1 MAVESEEILSKISD
15 LIESKVDEL
24 STNLNNFRQEAS
36 NNNQTLENAIGSIKS
51 VIDEK
56 LSKIDQI
63 SSEINSIQ
71 TSVQSVADNVSV
83 TNNKIDNI
91 LSQQNQLQRTVD
103 SVSQKIEKLSTVT
116 SNQLTYL
123 SNQSQ
128 NITEKIDKLSLQQE
142 RESRTEAVEG
152 ARGTV
157 VVDPTTGKTVSG
169 VAAADATGDSEETKQ
184 SLIGSVLSGI
194 KGILTSPLA
203 LGGAALGAAAL
214 GTAYALRKEPPG
226 TPQAGSDA
234 ELNIPRDTSGSRR
247 TGGQTDQGPSLS
259 PSGTT
264 PSSGEYSGS
273 LARDRKA
280 AFEKELENPAV
291 IRRLYNLSRTEVGKN
306 PINQQLF
313 SETVFNRSMFTG
325 RSLSSTMSSVRSE
338 GVRGGYYPVIKNYN
352 PSPEEL
358 ERFKQSVINKTIS
371 GANNTSMATDNASLD
386 VARRRMQ
393 AGAHGQYLGVGKKD
407 ITKEYYYSGGKGAG
421 RYRTKHGIRAQ
432 EYQRRIEQE
441 RQQQQS
447 RQETAP
453 HPDARREPPQRQE
466 TSGYEI
472 PDNVSFSSQS
482 VERRASNLNEETKQS
497 LENFKRLAPQGA
509 VVTSTYRSPR
519 HSIERRKRRPGAHT
533 RGQAIDIRTR
543 GVSKEDLQKTIQGLK
558 RSGFNYILLEGN
570 PPHIHAERRPGQ
582 KGFMIRNLGRGNPHI
597 SLNNAR
603 EAADQVELNDAQ
615 RQPNAEKQQ
624 KQQEQTQQ
632 QSFAGNTPES
642 EKEKV
647 NGRPDQQQGY
657 KEERSG
663 SILSYFGINPA
674 YGDDTRLSAEEVERR
689 NKKFAK
695 EQYQKSLQQFESSV
709 GKDSLGDDTGTVYD
723 PTSSEIPKYQNM
735 RRAIGMPGDK
745 DGKDIEG
752 MIEKEQPLKPSA
764 LGKIEKKQPLLDF
777 RGILRDPS
785 DFGRMLGYERYV
797 DKNRMKKLMEQSK
810 MLQSMDD
817 ADLNLTPPKT
827 KDEMNKTKDEMNEI
841 LDKIL
846 KMAKEAKEKSQ
857 EQRQSQPVAGSLA
870 GPGFYSDIS
879 HPPGQNGDPK
889 RGTGSAQRPKHK
901 IKLNQYIDPD
911 TVIGEI

>member
-1 MAVESEEILSKISD
+1 MAVESEEILSKISE
-15 LIESKVDEL
+15 LINSKVDEL

-71 TSVQSVADNVSV
+71 TSVQSVADNVSA

-91 LSQQNQLQRTVD
+91 LSQQTQLQRTVD
-103 SVSQKIEKLSTVT
+103 SVSQNIEKLSTVT

-142 RESRTEAVEG
+142 REARTAAVEG

-157 VVDPTTGKTVSG
+157 VVDPATGKTVSG
-169 VAAADATGDSEETKQ
+169 VAAADATGAGEETKQ

-214 GTAYALRKEPPG
+214 GTAAALRKEPPG

-234 ELNIPRDTSGSRR
+234 EFNIPRDTSGSRR

-407 ITKEYYYSGGKGAG
+407 ITREYYYSGGRGAG

-432 EYQRRIEQE
+432 EYQRGIEQE
-441 RQQQQS
+441 RQQQS
-447 RQETAP
+447 RQETETAP
-453 HPDARREPPQRQE
+453 QPDSSREPPQEQGRQFPTQRKLSGVNE
-466 TSGYEI
+466 EVTSRFNELQQFVGPLKVISGFRSPSYNRRVGGARKSQHTSG
-472 PDNVSFSSQS
+472 N
-482 VERRASNLNEETKQS
+482 
-497 LENFKRLAPQGA
+497 
-509 VVTSTYRSPR
+509 
-519 HSIERRKRRPGAHT
+519 
-533 RGQAIDIRTR
+533 AIDIDVRHLSIEQRQELIKNASALGYKGIGVYANSIHLDMGSRRYWGPNYSGNSLPGWARRVIRSHMSGRFNRDDLPKQQRERQRQSDAKTQPDPDVSQPGTDKAPVVTTGDILR
-543 GVSKEDLQKTIQGLK
+543 SLIPGVSQAKASQNESVFSDEENQFMRTYYPSDADPKQYQGMDDADYKPDEPDLTGVPDFL
-558 RSGFNYILLEGN
+558 
-570 PPHIHAERRPGQ
+570 
-582 KGFMIRNLGRGNPHI
+582 KGF
-597 SLNNAR
+597 
-603 EAADQVELNDAQ
+603 
-615 RQPNAEKQQ
+615 
-624 KQQEQTQQ
+624 
-632 QSFAGNTPES
+632 
-642 EKEKV
+642 
-647 NGRPDQQQGY
+647 Y
-657 KEERSG
+657 K
-663 SILSYFGINPA
+663 A
-674 YGDDTRLSAEEVERR
+674 T
-689 NKKFAK
+689 
-695 EQYQKSLQQFESSV
+695 
-709 GKDSLGDDTGTVYD
+709 
-723 PTSSEIPKYQNM
+723 
-735 RRAIGMPGDK
+735 GMPEGE
-745 DGKDIEG
+745 DIEG
-752 MIEKEQPLKPSA
+752 RIEKKQPLKPSA
-764 LGKIEKKQPLLDF
+764 LGRIEKKQPLLNF
-777 RGILRDPS
+777 RDILREPS
-785 DFGRMLGYERYV
+785 DLGRMLGYERYV
-797 DKNRMKKLMEQSK
+797 DEKRMKELMEQSK

-817 ADLNLTPPKT
+817 ADLTPPKT
-827 KDEMNKTKDEMNEI
+827 EDEMNKI
-841 LDKIL
+841 LDDIL
-846 KMAKEAKEKSQ
+846 KRAREAEEKAKKQQQQAPSQ
-857 EQRQSQPVAGSLA
+857 RQPVAGPLGPLA
-870 GPGFYSDIS
+870 GAGFYNNIS
-879 HPPGQNGDPK
+879 SPGENESGNGVNKAP
-889 RGTGSAQRPKHK
+889 RPKHK

-911 TVIGEI
+911 TLNQDF

>member
-15 LIESKVDEL
+15 LINSKVDEL

-71 TSVQSVADNVSV
+71 TSVQNVADNVSA

-91 LSQQNQLQRTVD
+91 LSQQTQLQRTVD
-103 SVSQKIEKLSTVT
+103 SVSQNIEKLSTVT

-128 NITEKIDKLSLQQE
+128 NITEKVDKLSLQQE
-142 RESRTEAVEG
+142 REARTAAVEG

-157 VVDPTTGKTVSG
+157 VVDPATGKTVSG
-169 VAAADATGDSEETKQ
+169 VAAADATGDGEETKQ

-247 TGGQTDQGPSLS
+247 TSGQTDQGPSLS

-264 PSSGEYSGS
+264 PSSGEYSGN

-441 RQQQQS
+441 RQQQS
-447 RQETAP
+447 RQETETAP
-453 HPDARREPPQRQE
+453 QPDARREPPQEQGRQFPSQRKL
-466 TSGYEI
+466 SG
-472 PDNVSFSSQS
+472 V
-482 VERRASNLNEETKQS
+482 NEE
-497 LENFKRLAPQGA
+497 
-509 VVTSTYRSPR
+509 VTSRFNELQQFVGPLKVISGYRSP
-519 HSIERRKRRPGAHT
+519 SYNRRVGGAKKSQHT
-533 RGQAIDIRTR
+533 SGNAIDIDVRHLSIEQRQDLIKYASALGYR
-543 GVSKEDLQKTIQGLK
+543 GIGVYANSIHLDMGSRRYWGPNYSGNSLPGWARRAIRSHMSNRFNRDDLPKQQ
-558 RSGFNYILLEGN
+558 R
-570 PPHIHAERRPGQ
+570 ER
-582 KGFMIRNLGRGNPHI
+582 
-597 SLNNAR
+597 
-603 EAADQVELNDAQ
+603 Q
-615 RQPNAEKQQ
+615 RQPDAEKQPDPDVSQ
-624 KQQEQTQQ
+624 PGTDEASVTTGDILKSLIPGVSEAKASQ
-632 QSFAGNTPES
+632 NES
-642 EKEKV
+642 VFRDEE
-647 NGRPDQQQGY
+647 DQFMRTY
-657 KEERSG
+657 YPSDADPK
-663 SILSYFGINPA
+663 
-674 YGDDTRLSAEEVERR
+674 
-689 NKKFAK
+689 
-695 EQYQKSLQQFESSV
+695 QYQ
-709 GKDSLGDDTGTVYD
+709 GMDDADYEPDKPDLTGVPDFLKGFYKAT
-723 PTSSEIPKYQNM
+723 
-735 RRAIGMPGDK
+735 GMPEGE
-745 DGKDIEG
+745 DIEG
-752 MIEKEQPLKPSA
+752 RIK
-764 LGKIEKKQPLLDF
+764 KKQPLLNF
-777 RGILRDPS
+777 RDILREPS

-797 DKNRMKKLMEQSK
+797 DENKMKQSK

-817 ADLNLTPPKT
+817 ADLTPPKT
-827 KDEMNKTKDEMNEI
+827 KSEMEKYLDEILKRASKAEEEAKKQAQQAQPQSQKVLGNLTGPEFFDPRTLKKLKDENTGGDDTGVNSAPPPPHKKPDLNEI
-841 LDKIL
+841 
-846 KMAKEAKEKSQ
+846 
-857 EQRQSQPVAGSLA
+857 
-870 GPGFYSDIS
+870 Y
-879 HPPGQNGDPK
+879 
-889 RGTGSAQRPKHK
+889 T
-901 IKLNQYIDPD
+901 
-911 TVIGEI
+911 

>member
-15 LIESKVDEL
+15 LINSKVDEL

-36 NNNQTLENAIGSIKS
+36 NNNQTLENTIGSIKS

-71 TSVQSVADNVSV
+71 TSVQNVADNVSA

-91 LSQQNQLQRTVD
+91 LSQQTQLQRTVD
-103 SVSQKIEKLSTVT
+103 SVSQNIEKLSTVT

-128 NITEKIDKLSLQQE
+128 NITEKVDKLSLQQE
-142 RESRTEAVEG
+142 REARTAAVEG

-157 VVDPTTGKTVSG
+157 VVDPATGKTVSG
-169 VAAADATGDSEETKQ
+169 VAAADATGAGEETKQ

-203 LGGAALGAAAL
+203 LGAAAL
-214 GTAYALRKEPPG
+214 GTAAALRKEPPG

-234 ELNIPRDTSGSRR
+234 EFNLPRDTSGSRR

-280 AFEKELENPAV
+280 VFEKELENPAV
-291 IRRLYNLSRTEVGKN
+291 IRRLYNLSRSEVGKN

-313 SETVFNRSMFTG
+313 SETVFNRSMFRG

-338 GVRGGYYPVIKNYN
+338 GVRGGYYPVVKNYN

-358 ERFKQSVINKTIS
+358 ERFKQSVINKTMS

-407 ITKEYYYSGGKGAG
+407 ITKDYYYSGGIGAG

-432 EYQRRIEQE
+432 EYQKRIEQE
-441 RQQQQS
+441 RQQQS

-453 HPDARREPPQRQE
+453 HPDARREPSQEQPRQFPSQRKLSGANEEVTSRFNELQGFVGPLKVISGYRSPSYNRRVGGAKKSQHTSGNAIDIDVRHLSIEQRQE
-466 TSGYEI
+466 LIKNASALGYKGIGVYANSIHLDMGSRRYWGPNYSGNSLPGWARRVI
-472 PDNVSFSSQS
+472 RSHMSGRFNRDDLPKQQR
-482 VERRASNLNEETKQS
+482 ER
-497 LENFKRLAPQGA
+497 
-509 VVTSTYRSPR
+509 
-519 HSIERRKRRPGAHT
+519 
-533 RGQAIDIRTR
+533 
-543 GVSKEDLQKTIQGLK
+543 
-558 RSGFNYILLEGN
+558 
-570 PPHIHAERRPGQ
+570 
-582 KGFMIRNLGRGNPHI
+582 
-597 SLNNAR
+597 
-603 EAADQVELNDAQ
+603 Q
-615 RQPNAEKQQ
+615 RQPDAK
-624 KQQEQTQQ
+624 TQPDPDVSQ
-632 QSFAGNTPES
+632 PGTDKAPVTTGDILRSLIPGVSQAKASQNES
-642 EKEKV
+642 VFRDEEDQFMRTYYPSDADPTQYQGMDDEDYEP
-647 NGRPDQQQGY
+647 NRPDLTGVPDFLKGFY
-657 KEERSG
+657 K
-663 SILSYFGINPA
+663 A
-674 YGDDTRLSAEEVERR
+674 TA
-689 NKKFAK
+689 
-695 EQYQKSLQQFESSV
+695 
-709 GKDSLGDDTGTVYD
+709 
-723 PTSSEIPKYQNM
+723 
-735 RRAIGMPGDK
+735 MPE
-745 DGKDIEG
+745 GKDIEG
-752 MIEKEQPLKPSA
+752 RIEKKQPLKPSA
-764 LGKIEKKQPLLDF
+764 LGRIEKKQPLLNF
-777 RGILRDPS
+777 RDILREPS

-797 DKNRMKKLMEQSK
+797 DEKRMKELMEQSK

-817 ADLNLTPPKT
+817 ADLTPPKT
-827 KDEMNKTKDEMNEI
+827 KDEMNKI
-841 LDKIL
+841 LDGIL
-846 KMAKEAKEKSQ
+846 KRARKVEEEAKKQESQ
-857 EQRQSQPVAGSLA
+857 AQTLRQPVAGPLA
-870 GPGFYSDIS
+870 GRGFFNDIS
-879 HPPGQNGDPK
+879 PPPGENKPGNGVNTAPP
-889 RGTGSAQRPKHK
+889 PKHK

-911 TVIGEI
+911 TLNQDF

>member
-71 TSVQSVADNVSV
+71 TSVQNVADNVSA

-91 LSQQNQLQRTVD
+91 LSQQTQLQRTVD
-103 SVSQKIEKLSTVT
+103 SVSQNIEKLSTVT

-128 NITEKIDKLSLQQE
+128 NITEKVDKLSLQQE
-142 RESRTEAVEG
+142 REARTAAVEG

-157 VVDPTTGKTVSG
+157 VVDSATGKTVSG
-169 VAAADATGDSEETKQ
+169 VAAADATGDGEETKQ

-214 GTAYALRKEPPG
+214 GTAAALRKKPPE

-247 TGGQTDQGPSLS
+247 TSGQTDQGPSLS

-264 PSSGEYSGS
+264 PSSGEYSGN

-407 ITKEYYYSGGKGAG
+407 ITREYYYSGGRGAG

-441 RQQQQS
+441 RQQQS
-447 RQETAP
+447 RQETETAP
-453 HPDARREPPQRQE
+453 QPDARREPQPDASREQTQEQGRQFPSQRKL
-466 TSGYEI
+466 SG
-472 PDNVSFSSQS
+472 V
-482 VERRASNLNEETKQS
+482 NEE
-497 LENFKRLAPQGA
+497 
-509 VVTSTYRSPR
+509 VTSRFNELQQFVGPLKVISGYRSP
-519 HSIERRKRRPGAHT
+519 SYNRRVGGAKKSQHT
-533 RGQAIDIRTR
+533 SGNAIDIDVRHLSIEQRQDLIKYASALGYR
-543 GVSKEDLQKTIQGLK
+543 GIGVYANSIHLDMGSRRYWGPNYSGNSLPGWARRAIRSHMSNRFNRDDLPKQQ
-558 RSGFNYILLEGN
+558 R
-570 PPHIHAERRPGQ
+570 ER
-582 KGFMIRNLGRGNPHI
+582 
-597 SLNNAR
+597 
-603 EAADQVELNDAQ
+603 Q
-615 RQPNAEKQQ
+615 RQPDAEKQPDPDVSQ
-624 KQQEQTQQ
+624 PGTDKASVTTGDILR
-632 QSFAGNTPES
+632 SLIPEAKAS
-642 EKEKV
+642 QNESVFRDEE
-647 NGRPDQQQGY
+647 DQFMRTY
-657 KEERSG
+657 YPSDAD
-663 SILSYFGINPA
+663 P
-674 YGDDTRLSAEEVERR
+674 T
-689 NKKFAK
+689 
-695 EQYQKSLQQFESSV
+695 QYQ
-709 GKDSLGDDTGTVYD
+709 GMDDEDYEPDGPDLTGVPDFLKGFYKAT
-723 PTSSEIPKYQNM
+723 
-735 RRAIGMPGDK
+735 GMPEGE
-745 DGKDIEG
+745 DIEG
-752 MIEKEQPLKPSA
+752 RIEEKPRLSFNYKDDLFSRIFGLGETSEDKFEKAALKY
-764 LGKIEKKQPLLDF
+764 
-777 RGILRDPS
+777 
-785 DFGRMLGYERYV
+785 FGPKSL
-797 DKNRMKKLMEQSK
+797 NI
-810 MLQSMDD
+810 MDD
-817 ADLNLTPPKT
+817 VDLTTRKT
-827 KDEMNKTKDEMNEI
+827 KSEMEKY

-846 KMAKEAKEKSQ
+846 KMAKEAKEQAQ
-857 EQRQSQPVAGSLA
+857 EAQTQSQPVAGPLA
-870 GPGFYSDIS
+870 GRDFYNDIFS
-879 HPPGQNGDPK
+879 PPGENGDPK
-889 RGTGSAQRPKHK
+889 RGTRSAPRPKHK
-901 IKLNQYIDPD
+901 IKLNQYIDSD
-911 TVIGEI
+911 TLNQEI

>member
-1 MAVESEEILSKISD
+1 MAIESEEILSKISD

-24 STNLNNFRQEAS
+24 STNLNNFRKEAS

-71 TSVQSVADNVSV
+71 TSVQNVADNVSA

-91 LSQQNQLQRTVD
+91 LSQQTQLQRTVD
-103 SVSQKIEKLSTVT
+103 SVSQNIEKLSTVT

-128 NITEKIDKLSLQQE
+128 NITEKVDKLSLQQE
-142 RESRTEAVEG
+142 REARTAAVEG

-157 VVDPTTGKTVSG
+157 VVDSATGKTVSG
-169 VAAADATGDSEETKQ
+169 VAAADATGDGEETKQ

-194 KGILTSPLA
+194 KSILTSPLA

-214 GTAYALRKEPPG
+214 GTAAALRKEPPG
-226 TPQAGSDA
+226 TPQAGSD
-234 ELNIPRDTSGSRR
+234 EEFNLLRDTSGSRR

-407 ITKEYYYSGGKGAG
+407 ITREYYYSGGRGAG

-441 RQQQQS
+441 RQQQS
-447 RQETAP
+447 RQETETAP
-453 HPDARREPPQRQE
+453 QPDARREPPQEQGRQFPSQRKL
-466 TSGYEI
+466 SG
-472 PDNVSFSSQS
+472 V
-482 VERRASNLNEETKQS
+482 NEE
-497 LENFKRLAPQGA
+497 
-509 VVTSTYRSPR
+509 VTSRFNELQQFVGPLKVISGYRSP
-519 HSIERRKRRPGAHT
+519 SYNRRVGGAKKSQHT
-533 RGQAIDIRTR
+533 SGNAIDIDVSHLSIEQRQDLIKYASALGYR
-543 GVSKEDLQKTIQGLK
+543 GIGVYPNSIHLDMSSRRYWGPNYSGNSLPGWARRVIRSHMSNRFNRGDLPEQQ
-558 RSGFNYILLEGN
+558 R
-570 PPHIHAERRPGQ
+570 ER
-582 KGFMIRNLGRGNPHI
+582 
-597 SLNNAR
+597 
-603 EAADQVELNDAQ
+603 Q
-615 RQPNAEKQQ
+615 RQPDAKKQPDPDVSQ
-624 KQQEQTQQ
+624 PGTDKASVTTGDILR
-632 QSFAGNTPES
+632 SLIPEAKAS
-642 EKEKV
+642 QNESVFRDEE
-647 NGRPDQQQGY
+647 DQFMRTY
-657 KEERSG
+657 YPSDAD
-663 SILSYFGINPA
+663 P
-674 YGDDTRLSAEEVERR
+674 T
-689 NKKFAK
+689 
-695 EQYQKSLQQFESSV
+695 QYQ
-709 GKDSLGDDTGTVYD
+709 GMDDEDYEPDGPDLTGVPDFLKGFYKAT
-723 PTSSEIPKYQNM
+723 
-735 RRAIGMPGDK
+735 GMPEGE
-745 DGKDIEG
+745 DIEG
-752 MIEKEQPLKPSA
+752 R
-764 LGKIEKKQPLLDF
+764 IEKKQPLLNF
-777 RGILRDPS
+777 RGILREPS
-785 DFGRMLGYERYV
+785 ALGRMLGYERYV
-797 DKNRMKKLMEQSK
+797 DENKMKELMKQAK

-817 ADLNLTPPKT
+817 ADLTPRKTKSEMEEYLNDILERARKVEEEAKKQAQQAQPQSQKVLGNLTGSEFFDPRTLAKF
-827 KDEMNKTKDEMNEI
+827 DNENK
-841 LDKIL
+841 
-846 KMAKEAKEKSQ
+846 
-857 EQRQSQPVAGSLA
+857 P
-870 GPGFYSDIS
+870 
-879 HPPGQNGDPK
+879 
-889 RGTGSAQRPKHK
+889 GTGVDKAPRPKHK

-911 TVIGEI
+911 TLIQEI